1 MRSRPTETACMA
13 KLQRQ
18 SNDDRPLMHAEDSA
32 LAGPRDAWSGSD
44 DQALLAAAGQG
55 NKPAFT
61 EFARR
66 HLPGM
71 LGFARRYL
79 AISEAEDV
87 VQEAFTRVW
96 LKAGQWQD
104 RGVSPRSWLM
114 RIVYNLCMD
123 SLRRR
128 HDEDE
133 QALAG
138 LVDPAAGPE
147 QLHEQHVAHA
157 QLMQAVSALP
167 ERQRSAL
174 TLTVYHAL
182 SNRETADVLGISIEA
197 LESLLSRGR
206 RQLKQVLQAQQG
218 GQL

>member
-1 MRSRPTETACMA
+1 MKSRPTAIACTARA
-13 KLQRQ
+13 DLQ
-18 SNDDRPLMHAEDSA
+18 SNDRPLMPTAKSA
-32 LAGPRDAWSGSD
+32 AAGPGNAWSGCD
-44 DQALLAAAGQG
+44 DHDLLAAVSQG

-61 EFARR
+61 EFVRR
-66 HLPGM
+66 HMPGM
-71 LGFARRYL
+71 LGFAGRYL
-79 AISEAEDV
+79 GISEAEDA

-96 LKAGQWQD
+96 LKAGQWED

-123 SLRRR
+123 NLRRR
-128 HDEDE
+128 HEEDD

-138 LVDPAAGPE
+138 LADPAAGPD
-147 QLHEQHVAHA
+147 QLHEQQLAQA
-157 QLMQAVSALP
+157 QLIQALSELP

-182 SNRETADVLGISIEA
+182 SNRETAEVLGVSIDA

-206 RQLKQVLQAQQG
+206 RRLKQILQAQQG
-218 GQL
+218 EPL